1 MTAQNQITSGPVRHF
16 ARARVWQFATQLVA
30 NEGKLGT
37 SGEIM
42 QTKGRSR
49 SVGVVADSLD
59 AALAALREK
68 YPDMLIRDVI
78 RHDIPID
85 MVVGSPE
92 THEVAEKLGWVNDGA
107 RL

>member
-1 MTAQNQITSGPVRHF
+1 MTEQKHITAGPVRHF
-16 ARARVWQFATQLVA
+16 ARARVWQFETQLVA

-37 SGEIM
+37 AGEIL

-59 AALAALREK
+59 AALAALRKK
-68 YPDMLIRDVI
+68 YPDVLIRDVH

-85 MVVGSPE
+85 MVVGGPE
-92 THEVAEKLGWVNDGA
+92 THEIAEKLGWVNDGA
-107 RL
+107 RI